1 MKKKLT
7 MESNFTLIF
16 MWKQVTFRSFLSLC
30 TNSQSP
36 TSRLPVDF
44 YLLFRPDERQQS
56 TLTHSPNTHFTSI
69 TLSSLI
75 NEHRFYPI
83 WLLLW
88 IKLCTVSL
96 CIASQSR
103 VPFPL
108 IFHFLKRKVPCPRS
122 HPISSCAIITE
133 ILFFPP
139 CRCHDGFYFPF
150 RVSAED
156 PVAALHEKPL
166 WSWETDT
173 EARQTTPM
181 SPFPLFLP
189 AARSNSG
196 GTCSSNHSA
205 AASTMQLGR
214 SPR

>member
-16 MWKQVTFRSFLSLC
+16 MWKKVTFRSFLSLR

-103 VPFPL
+103 VPFSS
-108 IFHFLKRKVPCPRS
+108 HFS
-122 HPISSCAIITE
+122 
-133 ILFFPP
+133 FFKAQ
-139 CRCHDGFYFPF
+139 
-150 RVSAED
+150 SA
-156 PVAALHEKPL
+156 L
-166 WSWETDT
+166 
-173 EARQTTPM
+173 
-181 SPFPLFLP
+181 SPFPPNIQLCHHHRDPLFPTVSLSRWILFSLP
-189 AARSNSG
+189 CERWRPSCGA
-196 GTCSSNHSA
+196 T
-205 AASTMQLGR
+205 
-214 SPR
+214 